1 MSARRVKRA
10 RDVTDVYGFVAWIAS
25 SVAAGNERARTNNA
39 FCVTHGVA
47 AAVWFV
53 WAYVPDKWLALLDI
67 TYYPSKYWAA
77 ALPLYVLSVR

>member
-1 MSARRVKRA
+1 LLHD
-10 RDVTDVYGFVAWIAS
+10 RDS
-25 SVAAGNERARTNNA
+25 
-39 FCVTHGVA
+39 VA

-77 ALPLYVLSVR
+77 ALPLYVLSVRGQFGRLLRALTLRSDAHSALRWL